1 MTQFFSLDIPFGR
14 LKVCVFDR
22 AVLFLHDLLS
32 VVSDTVHNIP
42 VFSMTSIRVTGKKC
56 YHVFPFSDL
65 DLIGIIRLYDLDQID
80 PISKLL
86 PWIFMITDL
95 RLLISRF
102 SSKIRDPF
110 VPTMCAMTQ
119 CCFCTK
125 RQGMFLMI
133 AAPFLIFSK
142 VAQGIME
149 VFTSIF

>member
-86 PWIFMITDL
+86 PWIFMITRSPTFNL
-95 RLLISRF
+95 SISRKYGIP
-102 SSKIRDPF
+102 SYPR
-110 VPTMCAMTQ
+110 CAAMTQ
-119 CCFCTK
+119 LLFLY
-125 RQGMFLMI
+125 QAAGMFL
-133 AAPFLIFSK
+133 P
-142 VAQGIME
+142 
-149 VFTSIF
+149 